1 MTNKEI
7 FIDGEH
13 WYNLVEE
20 ENTVKLYYSNASDW
34 THKGELIIGLENDG
48 DGFKLIKLLTKK
60 GRIEYDEALELYILL
75 SAIKESKVEVVESKK
90 LL

>member
-20 ENTVKLYYSNASDW
+20 ENAVKLYYSNASDW
-34 THKGELIIGLENDG
+34 THKGELILGLENDG
-48 DGFKLIKLLTKK
+48 DGFKSLTKK

-75 SAIKESKVEVVESKK
+75 SAVKESKIEVVEIKREI
-90 LL
+90 